1 MYPYFA
7 MPDNFLGNQL
17 KTYGGYLKYTVKF
30 DGNGRPVD
38 TPDVIL
44 SVSLFSFCHY
54 QSILL
59 CELLICVVIEFLFFH
74 YQRAMAIS

>member
-30 DGNGRPVD
+30 EGNGRPLD

-44 SVSLFSFCHY
+44 SVRDTYTCSVFVPIGQNY
-54 QSILL
+54 
-59 CELLICVVIEFLFFH
+59 CVN
-74 YQRAMAIS
+74 Y